1 MKSDDTNGKMT
12 LQQKDKKYIWHPY
25 THQKTMLP
33 AVPIVRGEK
42 SLLIDEQGNK
52 YIDGISSW
60 WVNIHGHGN
69 KFIAKKIYE
78 QAKKLEQVIFTAFTH
93 EPAVLLAEKLLSV
106 LPGNFSK
113 VFYTDDGSTAT
124 EVAIKLSLQY
134 WKNVGNNNR
143 TKILAFHD
151 SYHGDTFGAMSVSE
165 RGIYTSA
172 FEDKLFDVIFIDTP
186 DGKNMDQLIE
196 EIEKYKDQII
206 CFIYEPLLQGAGGML
221 MYQPKDLN
229 ELLHH
234 LKKEKIICI
243 ADEVLTG
250 FYRTGKFFA
259 GDYMNEKADIICL
272 SKALTG
278 GTMAL
283 GVTACTQNIYNEFVS
298 DDKTKTLFHGH
309 SFTANPLACTAG
321 IASFDLIQKGECLKG
336 IQNII
341 THHEKFIK
349 KLQPLQNKNHIKN
362 LRQTGTILA
371 FEICTS
377 DKDDYLNNVSKDF
390 TPFCMKHGVYLRSMG
405 NTIYVMPPYCITTR
419 ELKKIYDVIISFI
432 KIVKD

>member
-1 MKSDDTNGKMT
+1 MN
-12 LQQKDKKYIWHPY
+12 LQEKDKKYIWHPY
-25 THQKTMLP
+25 THQKSMMP
-33 AVPIVRGEK
+33 AVPIVKGEK
-42 SLLIDEQGNK
+42 SLLIDEKGNK

-93 EPAVLLAEKLLSV
+93 EPAVLLAEKLLGV
-106 LPGNFSK
+106 LPGDFSK
-113 VFYTDDGSTAT
+113 VFYSDDGSTAI
-124 EVAIKLSLQY
+124 EVSIKLCLQY
-134 WKNVGNNNR
+134 WKNKGDTKR
-143 TKILAFHD
+143 IKILAFHN

-186 DGKNMDQLIE
+186 NDKNIDQLKS
-196 EIEKYKDQII
+196 EIDQYKDELV

-221 MYQPKDLN
+221 MYHPEYLDQ
-229 ELLHH
+229 LLKF
-234 LKKEKIICI
+234 LKEQNIICI

-259 GDYMNEKADIICL
+259 GDYLETKADIICL

-283 GVTACTQNIYNEFVS
+283 GVTACTENIYDEFVS

-321 IASFDLIQKGECLKG
+321 IASFELIQKKECMDGVK
-336 IQNII
+336 NII
-341 THHEKFIK
+341 SHHQKFAQKLERLQK
-349 KLQPLQNKNHIKN
+349 KNYIKN
-362 LRQTGTILA
+362 IRQTGTIIA

-377 DKDDYLNNVSKDF
+377 DSDDYLNNISKIF
-390 TPFCMKHGVYLRSMG
+390 TPFCMEHGVYLRSMG
-405 NTIYVMPPYCITTR
+405 NTIYVMPPYCISSK
-419 ELKKIYDVIISFI
+419 ELRKIYKVIFQFI
-432 KIVKD
+432 GKFVRQEKD

>member
-1 MKSDDTNGKMT
+1 
-12 LQQKDKKYIWHPY
+12 
-25 THQKTMLP
+25 MLP
-33 AVPIVRGEK
+33 AVPIVRGKK
-42 SLLIDEQGNK
+42 SKLIDEKGNK

-69 KFIAKKIYE
+69 KYIAKKIYE
-78 QAKKLEQVIFTAFTH
+78 QARKLEQVIFTAFTH
-93 EPAVLLAEKLLSV
+93 EPAVLLAEKLLSI

-113 VFYTDDGSTAT
+113 IFYTDDGSTAT

-134 WKNVGNNNR
+134 WKNIGNNNR
-143 TKILAFHD
+143 TKILAFHN

-165 RGIYTSA
+165 RGVYTSA

-186 DGKNMDQLIE
+186 GEKNIDQLKKD
-196 EIEKYKDQII
+196 IEKYKGQIA

-221 MYQPKDLN
+221 MYRPEHLN
-229 ELLHH
+229 ELLHY
-234 LKKEKIICI
+234 LKKEEIICI

-250 FYRTGKFFA
+250 FYRTGKFFS
-259 GDYMNEKADIICL
+259 GDYLEEKADIICL

-283 GVTACTQNIYNEFVS
+283 GVTACTQKIYEEFVS

-309 SFTANPLACTAG
+309 SFTANPLACAAG
-321 IASFDLIQKGECLKG
+321 IASFELIQKEECLKG
-336 IQNII
+336 IENII
-341 THHEKFIK
+341 LHHEKFIK
-349 KLQPLQNKNHIKN
+349 KLQPFQEKNYIKN
-362 LRQTGTILA
+362 LRQMGTILA

-377 DKDDYLNNVSKDF
+377 DKDDYLNNISKDF

-405 NTIYVMPPYCITTR
+405 NTIYIMPPYCITTKQ
-419 ELKKIYDVIISFI
+419 LKKIYEVIRSFI
-432 KIVKD
+432 SKTKH

>member
-1 MKSDDTNGKMT
+1 MN
-12 LQQKDKKYIWHPY
+12 LQEKDKKYIWHPY
-25 THQKTMLP
+25 THQKSMMP
-33 AVPIVRGEK
+33 AVPIVKGEK
-42 SLLIDEQGNK
+42 SLLIDENGNK

-69 KFIAKKIYE
+69 KFIAKRIYE

-106 LPGNFSK
+106 LPGDFSK
-113 VFYTDDGSTAT
+113 VFYSDDGSTAI
-124 EVAIKLSLQY
+124 EVSIKLCLQY
-134 WKNVGNNNR
+134 WKNKGDKKR
-143 TKILAFHD
+143 IKILAFHN

-186 DGKNMDQLIE
+186 NDKNIDQLKS
-196 EIEKYKDQII
+196 EIDQYKDELV

-221 MYQPKDLN
+221 MYHPEYLDQ
-229 ELLHH
+229 LLKF
-234 LKKEKIICI
+234 LKEQNIICI

-259 GDYMNEKADIICL
+259 GDYLETKADIICL

-283 GVTACTQNIYNEFVS
+283 GVTACSENIYDEFVS

-321 IASFDLIQKGECLKG
+321 IASFELIQKKECMDGVK
-336 IQNII
+336 NII
-341 THHEKFIK
+341 SHHQKFAQKLERLQK
-349 KLQPLQNKNHIKN
+349 KNYIKN
-362 LRQTGTILA
+362 IRQTGTIIA

-377 DKDDYLNNVSKDF
+377 DSDDYLNNISKIF
-390 TPFCMKHGVYLRSMG
+390 TPFCMEHGVYLRSMG
-405 NTIYVMPPYCITTR
+405 NTIYVMPPYCISSK
-419 ELKKIYDVIISFI
+419 ELRKIYKVIFQFI
-432 KIVKD
+432 GKFVRQEKD

>member
-1 MKSDDTNGKMT
+1 MKT
-12 LQQKDKKYIWHPY
+12 LQELDEKLIWHPY
-25 THQKTMLP
+25 THQKSMQP
-33 AVPIVRGEK
+33 AIPIVKGK
-42 SLLIDEQGNK
+42 KAVLIDENGNE

-69 KFIAKKIYE
+69 QYIAKKIYA
-78 QAKKLEQVIFTAFTH
+78 QARKLEQVIFTAFTH
-93 EPAVLLAEKLLSV
+93 EPAVVLAEKLLSV
-106 LPGNFSK
+106 LPGNFTK
-113 VFYTDDGSTAT
+113 IFYTDDGSTAT

-143 TKILAFHD
+143 KKILAFNH

-186 DGKNMDQLIE
+186 DGENMEQLKN
-196 EIEKYKDQII
+196 EIEKYKDEIV

-221 MYQPKDLN
+221 MYEPQHLN
-229 ELLHH
+229 SLLHY
-234 LKKEKIICI
+234 LKQENIICI

-250 FYRTGKFFA
+250 FYRVGKFFA
-259 GDYMNEKADIICL
+259 GDYMEEKADIICL

-283 GVTACTQNIYNEFVS
+283 GVTACTQKIYDEFVS

-321 IASFDLIQKGECLKG
+321 IASFELIQKKKCLKG
-336 IQNII
+336 VENII
-341 THHEKFIK
+341 RHHRQFFKRLE
-349 KLQPLQNKNHIKN
+349 KLQKRNYVKNI
-362 LRQTGTILA
+362 RQTGTILA
-371 FEICTS
+371 FEICTKDS
-377 DKDDYLNNVSKDF
+377 DDYLNNVSKEF
-390 TPFCMKHGVYLRSMG
+390 TPFCLKRGVFLRPMG
-405 NTIYVMPPYCITTR
+405 NTIYILPPYCITSKQ
-419 ELKKIYDVIISFI
+419 LKKIYNVIVEFVEKYVEKERSNS
-432 KIVKD
+432 

>member
-1 MKSDDTNGKMT
+1 MKISDTYNSLS
-12 LQQKDKKYIWHPY
+12 LQEKDEKYIWHPY

-33 AVPIVRGEK
+33 AVPIVRGKK
-42 SLLIDEQGNK
+42 SKLIDEKGNK

-69 KFIAKKIYE
+69 KYIAKKIYE
-78 QAKKLEQVIFTAFTH
+78 QARKLEQVIFTAFTH
-93 EPAVLLAEKLLSV
+93 EPAVLLAEKLLSI

-113 VFYTDDGSTAT
+113 IFYTDDGSTAT

-134 WKNVGNNNR
+134 WKNIGNNNR
-143 TKILAFHD
+143 TKILAFHN

-165 RGIYTSA
+165 RGVYTSA

-186 DGKNMDQLIE
+186 GEKNIDQLKKD
-196 EIEKYKDQII
+196 IEKYKGQIA

-221 MYQPKDLN
+221 MYRPEHLN
-229 ELLHH
+229 ELLHY
-234 LKKEKIICI
+234 LKKEEIICI

-250 FYRTGKFFA
+250 FYRTGKFFS
-259 GDYMNEKADIICL
+259 GDYLEEKADIICL

-283 GVTACTQNIYNEFVS
+283 GVTACTQKIYEEFVS

-309 SFTANPLACTAG
+309 SFTANPLACAAG
-321 IASFDLIQKGECLKG
+321 IASFELIQKEECLKG
-336 IQNII
+336 IENII
-341 THHEKFIK
+341 LHHEKFIK
-349 KLQPLQNKNHIKN
+349 KLQPFQEKNYIKN
-362 LRQTGTILA
+362 LRQMGTILA

-377 DKDDYLNNVSKDF
+377 DKDDYLNNISKDF

-405 NTIYVMPPYCITTR
+405 NTIYIMPPYCITTKQ
-419 ELKKIYDVIISFI
+419 LKKIYEVIRSFI
-432 KIVKD
+432 SKTKH

>member
-1 MKSDDTNGKMT
+1 MN
-12 LQQKDKKYIWHPY
+12 LQEKDQKFIWHPY
-25 THQKTMLP
+25 THQKSMLP
-33 AVPIVRGEK
+33 AVPIVRGQK
-42 SLLIDEQGNK
+42 SLLIDEDGNK
-52 YIDGISSW
+52 YIDAVSSW

-69 KFIAKKIYE
+69 KYIAKKVYE

-113 VFYTDDGSTAT
+113 IFYTDDGSTAT

-134 WKNVGNNNR
+134 WRNKGNNKRN
-143 TKILAFHD
+143 KILAFHN

-165 RGIYTSA
+165 RGIYTAA
-172 FEDKLFDVIFIDTP
+172 FEDKLFDVVFIDTP
-186 DGKNMDQLIE
+186 NGENIE
-196 EIEKYKDQII
+196 HIKIEIEKYKDEFV

-221 MYQPKDLN
+221 MYQPEHLN
-229 ELLHH
+229 TLLHY
-234 LKKEKIICI
+234 LKNEKIICI

-259 GDYMNEKADIICL
+259 GEFMQEKADIICL

-283 GVTACTQNIYNEFVS
+283 GVTACTQNIYDEFIS

-321 IASFDLIQKGECLKG
+321 IASFELIQKKECLKS
-336 IQNII
+336 IENII
-341 THHEKFIK
+341 THHHRFAK
-349 KLQPLQNKNHIKN
+349 KLQKLQQKKYIKN
-362 LRQTGTILA
+362 VRQIGTIIA
-371 FEICTS
+371 FEMCTS

-405 NTIYVMPPYCITTR
+405 NTIYILPPYCITSK
-419 ELKKIYDVIISFI
+419 ELKKVYEVVIKFVE
-432 KIVKD
+432 KNNEPKN

>member
-1 MKSDDTNGKMT
+1 MKISDTYNSMS
-12 LQQKDKKYIWHPY
+12 LREKDEKYIWHPY

-42 SLLIDEQGNK
+42 SKLIDEEGNK

-69 KFIAKKIYE
+69 KYIAKKMYE
-78 QAKKLEQVIFTAFTH
+78 QARKLEQVIFTAFTH

-113 VFYTDDGSTAT
+113 IFYTDDGSTAT

-134 WKNVGNNNR
+134 WKNIGNNNR
-143 TKILAFHD
+143 TKILAFHN

-165 RGIYTSA
+165 RGVYTSA

-186 DGKNMDQLIE
+186 DENNIDQLIKD
-196 EIEKYKDQII
+196 IEKYKGQIA

-221 MYQPKDLN
+221 IYRPEHLN
-229 ELLHH
+229 ELLHY
-234 LKKEKIICI
+234 LKKEEIICI

-259 GDYMNEKADIICL
+259 GDYLEEKADIICL

-283 GVTACTQNIYNEFVS
+283 GVTACTQKIYEEFVS

-321 IASFDLIQKGECLKG
+321 IASFELIQKAECLNG
-336 IQNII
+336 IENII
-341 THHEKFIK
+341 LHHEKFIK
-349 KLQPLQNKNHIKN
+349 KLQPFQKKNYIKN
-362 LRQTGTILA
+362 LRQMGTILA

-405 NTIYVMPPYCITTR
+405 NTIYIMPPYCITTKQ
-419 ELKKIYDVIISFI
+419 LKKIYEVIRSFI
-432 KIVKD
+432 RKTKH

>member
-1 MKSDDTNGKMT
+1 MSS

-25 THQKTMLP
+25 THQKSMIP
-33 AVPIVRGEK
+33 AIPVVRGENTV
-42 SLLIDEQGNK
+42 LIDENGKK
-52 YIDGISSW
+52 YIDAVSSW

-69 KFIAKKIYE
+69 KFIAKRIYE
-78 QAKKLEQVIFTAFTH
+78 QARKLQQVIFTAFTH
-93 EPAVLLAEKLLSV
+93 EPAVLLAEKLLDV

-113 VFYTDDGSTAT
+113 IFYTDDGSTAT
-124 EVAIKLSLQY
+124 EVAIKLALQY
-134 WKNVGNNNR
+134 WKNAGNSSR
-143 TKILAFHD
+143 KKILAFHN

-172 FEDKLFDVIFIDTP
+172 YDDKLFDVIFIDTP
-186 DGKNMDQLIE
+186 CNNNTHQLKSK
-196 EIEKYKDQII
+196 IEKYKDEIA

-221 MYQPKDLN
+221 MHQPDDLN
-229 ELLHH
+229 QLLAY

-259 GDYMNEKADIICL
+259 GDYMEEKADIICL

-283 GVTACTQNIYNEFVS
+283 GVTACTQNIYDAFVS

-321 IASFDLIQKGECLKG
+321 IASFELIQKKKCLKN

-341 THHEKFIK
+341 SHHQVFCK
-349 KLQPLQNKNHIKN
+349 KLLPLQRKSLVKNV
-362 LRQTGTILA
+362 RQLGTILA
-371 FEICTS
+371 MEICTTDS
-377 DKDDYLNNVSKDF
+377 DDYLNNISKIF
-390 TPFCMKHGVYLRSMG
+390 TPFCMERGVYLRSMG
-405 NTIYVMPPYCITTR
+405 NTIYIMPPYCVTTK
-419 ELKKIYDVIISFI
+419 ELKKIYEVVVDFI
-432 KIVKD
+432 EKQDA

>member
-1 MKSDDTNGKMT
+1 MN
-12 LQQKDKKYIWHPY
+12 LQEKDKKYIWHPY
-25 THQKTMLP
+25 THQKSMMP
-33 AVPIVRGEK
+33 AVPIVKGEK
-42 SLLIDEQGNK
+42 TLLIDEKGNK

-93 EPAVLLAEKLLSV
+93 EPAVLLAEKLLGV

-113 VFYTDDGSTAT
+113 IFYSDDGSTAI
-124 EVAIKLSLQY
+124 EVAIKLCLQY
-134 WKNVGNNNR
+134 WKNKGDKKR
-143 TKILAFHD
+143 IKILAFHN

-186 DGKNMDQLIE
+186 NDKNIDQLKN
-196 EIEKYKDQII
+196 EIDQYKDEIV

-221 MYQPKDLN
+221 MYHPEYLDK
-229 ELLHH
+229 LLKF
-234 LKKEKIICI
+234 LKEQNIICI

-259 GDYMNEKADIICL
+259 GDYLETKADIICL

-283 GVTACTQNIYNEFVS
+283 GVTACTEIIYEEFVS

-321 IASFDLIQKGECLKG
+321 IASFELIQKKECIDG
-336 IQNII
+336 IKNII
-341 THHEKFIK
+341 SHHQKFAQK
-349 KLQPLQNKNHIKN
+349 LEKLQKRNYIKN
-362 LRQTGTILA
+362 IRQTGTIIA
-371 FEICTS
+371 FEICTTDS
-377 DKDDYLNNVSKDF
+377 DDYLNNISKIF
-390 TPFCMKHGVYLRSMG
+390 TPFCMEHGVYLRSMG
-405 NTIYVMPPYCITTR
+405 NTIYVMPPYCISSK
-419 ELKKIYDVIISFI
+419 ELRKIYKVIFQFI
-432 KIVKD
+432 EKFVSQQKN

>member
-1 MKSDDTNGKMT
+1 MN
-12 LQQKDKKYIWHPY
+12 LQEKDRKYIWHPY
-25 THQKTMLP
+25 THQKSMMP
-33 AVPIVRGEK
+33 AVPIVKGK
-42 SLLIDEQGNK
+42 KTLLIDEKGNK

-93 EPAVLLAEKLLSV
+93 EPAVVLAEKLLGV

-113 VFYTDDGSTAT
+113 IFYSDDGSTAI
-124 EVAIKLSLQY
+124 EVAIKLCLQY
-134 WKNVGNNNR
+134 WKNKGDKKR
-143 TKILAFHD
+143 IKMLAFHN

-186 DGKNMDQLIE
+186 NDKNIDQLKNEIDQYKE
-196 EIEKYKDQII
+196 EIV

-221 MYQPKDLN
+221 MYHPEYLDQ
-229 ELLHH
+229 LLKF
-234 LKKEKIICI
+234 LKGQNIICI

-259 GDYMNEKADIICL
+259 GDYLETKADIICL

-283 GVTACTQNIYNEFVS
+283 GVTACTEIIYEEFVS

-321 IASFDLIQKGECLKG
+321 IASFELIQKKECIEG
-336 IQNII
+336 IKNII
-341 THHEKFIK
+341 SHHHQFAQKLE
-349 KLQPLQNKNHIKN
+349 KLQKRNYIKN
-362 LRQTGTILA
+362 IRQTGTIIA
-371 FEICTS
+371 FEICTT
-377 DKDDYLNNVSKDF
+377 DNDDYLNNISKIF
-390 TPFCMKHGVYLRSMG
+390 TPFCMEHGVYLRSMG
-405 NTIYVMPPYCITTR
+405 NTIYVMPPYCISSS
-419 ELKKIYDVIISFI
+419 ELRKIYKIIVQFI
-432 KIVKD
+432 KKFVSHENN

>member
-1 MKSDDTNGKMT
+1 MKT
-12 LQQKDKKYIWHPY
+12 LQELDEKLIWHPY
-25 THQKTMLP
+25 THQKSMRS
-33 AVPIVRGEK
+33 AIPIVKGK
-42 SLLIDEQGNK
+42 KAVLIDENGNE

-69 KFIAKKIYE
+69 QYIAKKIYD
-78 QAKKLEQVIFTAFTH
+78 QARKLEQVIFTAFTH
-93 EPAVLLAEKLLSV
+93 EPAVVLAEKLLSV
-106 LPGNFSK
+106 LPGNFTK

-143 TKILAFHD
+143 NKILAFHN

-186 DGKNMDQLIE
+186 DAENIEQLKNE
-196 EIEKYKDQII
+196 VEKYRDEIV

-221 MYQPKDLN
+221 MYEPEHLN
-229 ELLHH
+229 ALLHY
-234 LKKEKIICI
+234 LKQENIICI

-250 FYRTGKFFA
+250 FYRVGKFFA
-259 GDYMNEKADIICL
+259 GDYLEEKADIICL

-283 GVTACTQNIYNEFVS
+283 GVTACTQKIYDEFVS

-321 IASFDLIQKGECLKG
+321 IASFELIQKKKCLKG
-336 IQNII
+336 VENII
-341 THHEKFIK
+341 RHHHQFLKRLE
-349 KLQPLQNKNHIKN
+349 KLQKRNYVKNI
-362 LRQTGTILA
+362 RQTGTILA
-371 FEICTS
+371 FEICT
-377 DKDDYLNNVSKDF
+377 KDTDNYLNNVSKEF
-390 TPFCMKHGVYLRSMG
+390 TPFCLKRGVFLRPMG
-405 NTIYVMPPYCITTR
+405 NTIYILPPYCITSKQ
-419 ELKKIYDVIISFI
+419 LKKIYNVIVEFVEKYVEKEISNS
-432 KIVKD
+432 

>member
-1 MKSDDTNGKMT
+1 
-12 LQQKDKKYIWHPY
+12 
-25 THQKTMLP
+25 MLP
-33 AVPIVRGEK
+33 AVPIIKGEK
-42 SLLIDEQGNK
+42 TLLIDENGNK

-93 EPAVLLAEKLLSV
+93 EPAVLLAEKLLGV

-113 VFYTDDGSTAT
+113 IFYSDDGSTAV
-124 EVAIKLSLQY
+124 EVAIKLCLQY
-134 WKNVGNNNR
+134 WKNVGDNNR
-143 TKILAFHD
+143 NKILAFHN

-186 DGKNMDQLIE
+186 DEKNVDQLKN
-196 EIEKYKDQII
+196 EIIKYKDEIV

-221 MYQPKDLN
+221 MYHPEHLDQ
-229 ELLHH
+229 LLQF
-234 LKKEKIICI
+234 LKQQNIICI

-259 GDYMNEKADIICL
+259 GDYMKTKADIICL

-283 GVTACTQNIYNEFVS
+283 GVTACTKNIYDEFVS

-321 IASFDLIQKGECLKG
+321 VASFELIQKKKCLKG
-336 IQNII
+336 VENII
-341 THHEKFIK
+341 SHHQKFAK
-349 KLQPLQNKNHIKN
+349 KLRSLQKKNYIKN
-362 LRQTGTILA
+362 IRQTGTIIA
-371 FEICTS
+371 FEICTT
-377 DKDDYLNNVSKDF
+377 DTDDYLNNISKIF
-390 TPFCMKHGVYLRSMG
+390 TPFCMNHGVYLRSMG
-405 NTIYVMPPYCITTR
+405 NTIYVMPPYCITSK
-419 ELKKIYDVIISFI
+419 ELKKIYSVIVQFI
-432 KIVKD
+432 EKLAEQDK